1 MANARILFGGDENTQ
16 NHVLECFAMT
26 KSLFISIDMNYGKED
41 KTEYAYIGLDRST
54 AIRLAKE
61 LRRQIALL
69 EVEL

>member
-16 NHVLECFAMT
+16 NHVIECFAMT
-26 KSLFISIDMNYGKED
+26 KSLFLSIDMNYGQEGQK
-41 KTEYAYIGLDRST
+41 EYAYIGLDRPT

>member
-1 MANARILFGGDENTQ
+1 MANARILFGGDENTK
-16 NHVLECFAMT
+16 NHVVECFAMT
-26 KSLFISIDMNYGKED
+26 KSLFISIDMNYGKGE

-69 EVEL
+69 EV

>member
-1 MANARILFGGDENTQ
+1 MANARILFGGDENTK

-54 AIRLAKE
+54 AIRLSKE

-69 EVEL
+69 EV

>member
-16 NHVLECFAMT
+16 KHILECFAMT
-26 KSLFISIDMNYGKED
+26 KSLFISIEMNYGKVE
-41 KTEYAYIGLDRST
+41 KMEYAYISLDRST

-69 EVEL
+69 EV

>member
-1 MANARILFGGDENTQ
+1 MGNARILFGGDENTQ
-16 NHVLECFAMT
+16 NHVLECYAIT
-26 KSLFISIDMNYGKED
+26 KSLFISIDMDYPSAGKD
-41 KTEYAYIGLDRST
+41 TFAYIGLDRAT

>member
-1 MANARILFGGDENTQ
+1 MDKARILFGGDANTST
-16 NHVLECFAMT
+16 HVLECFAMT

-41 KTEYAYIGLDRST
+41 NTEFAYIGLDRST

-69 EVEL
+69 EV